1 MKPSRSRFVPMRG
14 LSYHV
19 RTWGDPAA
27 RKLFLLHGWMDVS
40 ASFQFLVDALA
51 DDWYVLA
58 PDWRGFGLSETPQDG
73 YWFLDYVA
81 DLDALARALAPGEA
95 IDVAGHSLGANVA
108 LVHAGAR
115 PAGVAH
121 VIALDGFGV
130 PEQAP
135 EQAPDKLRKWLD
147 ALAEPADFAIYRDM
161 AAVADRLQK
170 NNRRLSRERA
180 EFLAQH
186 WAEAQPDGTARL
198 RADPKHKLP
207 FPDHVPDGRH
217 VRGLARDR
225 GAGALGGGRGVAHR
239 DVARGRRRCDDRSGA
254 ALRARAQRAAGHGS
268 RRRATWCITT
278 SRSWSRRSS
287 KRSCAREPRR
297 GTRAFS
303 CIRGAAPTSRSRCS
317 R

>member
-1 MKPSRSRFVPMRG
+1 MKASRSRFVPIRG

-108 LVHAGAR
+108 LAHAGAR

-135 EQAPDKLRKWLD
+135 EQAPAKLRTWLD
-147 ALAEPADFAIYRDM
+147 ALAEPGDFASYRDL

-170 NNRRLSRERA
+170 NNRRLSRDRA

-186 WAEAQPDGTARL
+186 WAEGRPDGTARL

-207 FPDHVPDGRH
+207 FPTTYRMADMYAVWHAIAAPVLWVAGEESHIAKWLAAGSDAATEVARRFAHVPNGRL
-217 VRGLARDR
+217 VTVP
-225 GAGALGGGRGVAHR
+225 GAGHMVHHDQPELIAPLVEAF
-239 DVARGRRRCDDRSGA
+239 
-254 ALRARAQRAAGHGS
+254 LR
-268 RRRATWCITT
+268 T
-278 SRSWSRRSS
+278 
-287 KRSCAREPRR
+287 
-297 GTRAFS
+297 
-303 CIRGAAPTSRSRCS
+303 
-317 R
+317 

>member
-1 MKPSRSRFVPMRG
+1 MKPSRSRFVPIRG

-51 DDWYVLA
+51 DDWHVLA

-108 LVHAGAR
+108 LAHAGAR

-135 EQAPDKLRKWLD
+135 EQAPAKLRKWLD
-147 ALAEPADFAIYRDM
+147 ALAEPPDFATYRDM

-186 WAEAQPDGTARL
+186 WAETRPDGTARL

-207 FPDHVPDGRH
+207 FPTTYRMADMYAVWHAIAAPVLWVAGEESHIATWLAAGGDAASEVTRRFAHLTNGRLVTVP
-217 VRGLARDR
+217 
-225 GAGALGGGRGVAHR
+225 GAGHMVHHDQPERIAPLVEAF
-239 DVARGRRRCDDRSGA
+239 
-254 ALRARAQRAAGHGS
+254 LR
-268 RRRATWCITT
+268 T
-278 SRSWSRRSS
+278 
-287 KRSCAREPRR
+287 
-297 GTRAFS
+297 
-303 CIRGAAPTSRSRCS
+303 
-317 R
+317 